1 MFRSRIYLA
10 FVALSLLVG
19 CAAGPEKT
27 VQSFYRAIEKG
38 DTKAAVDLLSAGLVA
53 MVGRPKLE
61 EGIRRQALEIQRKGG
76 IKTIETV
83 VKSKLK
89 DAAEVHV
96 TIVLGNGE
104 KKEEDIGLARE
115 EGKWK
120 VSPKK

>member
-1 MFRSRIYLA
+1 MRRTRTA
-10 FVALSLLVG
+10 FALLALSLLLA
-19 CAAGPEKT
+19 CAAGPERT

-38 DTKAAVDLLSAGLVA
+38 DAKAAVDLISASLVA

-61 EGIRRQALEIQRKGG
+61 EGIRRQALEIQQKGG
-76 IKTIETV
+76 IKTLETV

-89 DAAEVHV
+89 DVAEVHV

-115 EGKWK
+115 DGKWK